1 MSTESVPRP
10 GRVSS
15 SGWRRK
21 APTSFVSRR
30 LRRAPTSFCR
40 ISCRLPTG
48 EAASIAVTGPRRSVG
63 AIRASPYSP
72 REEPRSISFLGESD
86 YDEEGRALVA
96 DFGDYVLVSAY
107 FPNSQEGGARI
118 EYKIGFCDSIL
129 ALCDGIVASGRHVIV
144 AGDYNIAHKPID
156 LANPKANEGNPGY
169 LPEERAWM
177 DKYLSAGF
185 ADTFRHFN
193 AEPGQYTW
201 WTYRVPGARERNIG
215 WRLDYHCVDEG
226 FLPSVQRRRN
236 PSRSHGLGPLSRL
249 DRSGHYIG
257 ESRCIFATT
266 RPPRLHSRSS
276 QG

>member
-1 MSTESVPRP
+1 VT
-10 GRVSS
+10 
-15 SGWRRK
+15 
-21 APTSFVSRR
+21 
-30 LRRAPTSFCR
+30 R
-40 ISCRLPTG
+40 IFSWNVNG
-48 EAASIAVTGPRRSVG
+48 
-63 AIRASPYSP
+63 IRASAGKGLFEWVAKESPDILCLQETKASPDQLLSDFLSPSDGRGGIYHGYWASAKRRGYSGVAIFSKK
-72 REEPRSISFLGESD
+72 EPRSISFLGEGA

-96 DFGDYVLVSAY
+96 DFGDYVLISAY

-226 FLPSVQRRRN
+226 FLPSVKGAAIH
-236 PSRSHGLGPLSRL
+236 PAVMGSDHCPVSMDL
-249 DRSGHYIG
+249 DI
-257 ESRCIFATT
+257 
-266 RPPRLHSRSS
+266 L
-276 QG
+276 